1 MTQIIVENLNCPHCG
16 EPHHDIDKWALDP
29 HRTHLCLHCGELF
42 KGSVRGV
49 SHPIF
54 IDMTKPNDVEYIQK
68 NYRNII
74 DMLSSEF
81 AQKVRAFE
89 KSRMKG

>member
-1 MTQIIVENLNCPHCG
+1 MTQITQENLNCPHCG

-29 HRTHLCLHCGELF
+29 HRTHLCLHCGELY

-49 SHPIF
+49 SHPTF
-54 IDMTKPNDVEYIQK
+54 TDMVKPDEVEYIQK

-74 DMLSSEF
+74 DMPSSEF
-81 AQKVRAFE
+81 AAKILAFE
-89 KSRMKG
+89 QSRKKG